1 MHDAKT
7 AITFA
12 TFLQRV
18 RTAQASILLLDYDGT
33 LAPFNVNRSQAYP
46 YPGVIPILETII
58 QRRKTR
64 VVILSGRPILE
75 LRALLAPIDSI
86 EMWGAHG
93 MEHHSSDGSSNRFQV
108 REEDAASL
116 EEAEQWAVAAGLRSS
131 VEIKPGGI
139 AIHWR
144 GLPAAEA
151 SRVENLARQG
161 WTPLTRRSGL
171 KLLPFEAGL
180 ELRVSNPNKGDVV
193 RSIVAG
199 LDSNVPVAF
208 LGDDITDEDAFDALD
223 GNGLSVL
230 VKTDYRETTAGAWIR
245 SPDELIGFLEGW
257 RRSVSG

>member
-1 MHDAKT
+1 MFDAKT
-7 AITFA
+7 AITVA

-18 RTAQASILLLDYDGT
+18 GTARASVLLLDYDGT
-33 LAPFNVNRSQAYP
+33 LAPFNVDRSQAYP
-46 YPGVIPILETII
+46 YPGVTSILETII

-93 MEHHSSDGSSNRFQV
+93 MEHQSSDGSSSRFQV
-108 REEDAASL
+108 SEENAASL
-116 EEAEQWAVAAGLRSS
+116 EEAEKWVVAAGLRSS
-131 VEIKPGGI
+131 AEIKPGGI

-144 GLPAAEA
+144 GFSLVEA
-151 SRVENLARQG
+151 RRVEYLTRQG
-161 WTPLTRRSGL
+161 WTPLAQGSGL

-199 LDSNVPVAF
+199 LGSSVPVAF

-230 VKTDYRETTAGAWIR
+230 VKENYRETRAEAWIR
-245 SPDELIGFLEGW
+245 PPDELLALLEGW
-257 RRSVSG
+257 LRSVSG